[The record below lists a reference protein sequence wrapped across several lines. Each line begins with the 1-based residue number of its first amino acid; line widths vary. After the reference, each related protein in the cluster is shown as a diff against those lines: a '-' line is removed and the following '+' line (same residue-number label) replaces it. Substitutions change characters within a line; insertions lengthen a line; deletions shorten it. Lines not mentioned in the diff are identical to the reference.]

1 MAVKLLIAGESNA
14 GKTTLT
20 KGLESSLVISHDGK
34 RYPYRNPHA
43 SISSFSTSDEL
54 TNFVTEKIEAYHAK
68 FGEYPRTVVFDSVS
82 RIFDTL
88 YDACNHKY
96 TGFNIYSNLDKEIKS
111 FTNYIED
118 TLIASG
124 INVVILSHAIYDSE
138 TSKYNLVGRGSF
150 AKVGSFLSVVDESIF
165 IETKSNKRILHFRST
180 KFPARTLQDD
190 NPDSMPTEDFNLGTY
205 VTHLEEVNSAV
216 NEFEL

>member
-54 TNFVTEKIEAYHAK
+54 TGFVTEKIEAYHAK

-138 TSKYNLVGRGSF
+138 TSKYNLVGKGSF

-190 NPDSMPTEDFNLGTY
+190 NPDSTPVEDFNLGTY

>member
-20 KGLESSLVISHDGK
+20 KGLENSLVISHDGK
-34 RYPYRNPHA
+34 SYPYRNPHA
-43 SISSFSTSDEL
+43 SISEFSTSDEL
-54 TNFVTEKIEAYHAK
+54 TSFVTQKIEAYNER
-68 FGEYPRTVVFDSVS
+68 FGSYPKTVVFDSVS

-96 TGFNIYSNLDKEIKS
+96 SGFSIFQNLDKEIKA
-111 FTNYIED
+111 FTNYIEN

-124 INVVILSHAIYDSE
+124 INVIILSHAIYDAE
-138 TSKYNLVGRGSF
+138 TTKYNLVGKGSF
-150 AKVGSFLSVVDESIF
+150 AKIGSFLSVTDEAIF
-165 IETKSNKRILHFRST
+165 VETKNNKRILHFRST
-180 KFPARTLQDD
+180 KFPARTLQED
-190 NPDSMPTEDFNLGTY
+190 NPDSMPVDDFDLSTY
-205 VTHLEEVNSAV
+205 IAHLEEVTSAV

>member
-54 TNFVTEKIEAYHAK
+54 TNFVTEKIEAYNTK

-96 TGFNIYSNLDKEIKS
+96 TGFSIYSNLDKEIKA

-138 TSKYNLVGRGSF
+138 TSKYNLVGKGSF

-190 NPDSMPTEDFNLGTY
+190 NPDSMPTEDFDLGTY
-205 VTHLEEVNSAV
+205 VTHLEEINSAV

>member
-1 MAVKLLIAGESNA
+1 MN
-14 GKTTLT
+14 TL
-20 KGLESSLVISHDGK
+20 V
-34 RYPYRNPHA
+34 
-43 SISSFSTSDEL
+43 
-54 TNFVTEKIEAYHAK
+54 
-68 FGEYPRTVVFDSVS
+68 
-82 RIFDTL
+82 
-88 YDACNHKY
+88 
-96 TGFNIYSNLDKEIKS
+96 NIYSNLDKEIKA

-124 INVVILSHAIYDSE
+124 INVVILSHAIYESE
-138 TSKYNLVGRGSF
+138 TSKYNLVGKGSF

-190 NPDSMPTEDFNLGTY
+190 NPDSMPTEDFDLGTY
-205 VTHLEEVNSAV
+205 VSHLEEVNSAV

>member
-1 MAVKLLIAGESNA
+1 MN
-14 GKTTLT
+14 TL
-20 KGLESSLVISHDGK
+20 V
-34 RYPYRNPHA
+34 
-43 SISSFSTSDEL
+43 
-54 TNFVTEKIEAYHAK
+54 
-68 FGEYPRTVVFDSVS
+68 
-82 RIFDTL
+82 
-88 YDACNHKY
+88 
-96 TGFNIYSNLDKEIKS
+96 NIYSNLDKEIKA

-138 TSKYNLVGRGSF
+138 TSKYNLVGKGSF

-190 NPDSMPTEDFNLGTY
+190 NPDSMPTEDFDLGTY
-205 VTHLEEVNSAV
+205 VSHLEKVNSAV